1 MKEIAVAVLVAV
13 WMLSTPTGCAKGP
26 GSDAQASGASAK
38 PDTSSGPAYQT
49 VDGKLNKIDG
59 DVYVV
64 QDYTGR
70 EIRLHVSND
79 TIKLRGEKKP
89 GDSIRAEVTKG
100 WHANSI
106 Q

>member
-1 MKEIAVAVLVAV
+1 MKEIAVAVFVVV
-13 WMLSTPTGCAKGP
+13 WMLSTLTGCAKGP
-26 GSDAQASGASAK
+26 ESDAQASGASAK
-38 PDTSSGPAYQT
+38 PDTSAGPAYQT

-64 QDYTGR
+64 QDHTGR
-70 EIRLHVSND
+70 ELRLHVSND

-89 GDSIRAEVTKG
+89 GDPIRAEVTKG